1 MNKKRGR
8 DDDDTFYAT
17 RKIRAPAHTTS
28 IFMTAPGDVFPGDKS
43 WEKDTTKRF
52 LGKPLS
58 NNGKGLL
65 GTHAKVFITL
75 LCFFL
80 SDHQ

>member
-8 DDDDTFYAT
+8 DDDTFYAT

-58 NNGKGLL
+58 NNEKGLL
-65 GTHAKVFITL
+65 GFWFFVSIKTLVFKL
-75 LCFFL
+75 F
-80 SDHQ
+80 